1 MENTDKLLEKIIEV
15 IIAEVRPEQV
25 ILFGSRADG
34 SANVESDYDLMVV
47 VRGDVDERETSRGI
61 YRALFR
67 ERIPAAVD
75 VVVVN
80 AASLRRR
87 RTRHHD
93 VARLA
98 LEQGRVVHVA

>member
-1 MENTDKLLEKIIEV
+1 MENLDQLLERIIEV
-15 IIAEVRPEQV
+15 IVAEVQPEQI

-47 VRGDVDERETSRGI
+47 VRGDVDERMTSRRI

-93 VARLA
+93 VARWA
-98 LEQGRVVHVA
+98 LEQGRIVHVA

>member
-1 MENTDKLLEKIIEV
+1 MMRLRWRKIIEV
-15 IIAEVRPEQV
+15 IIAEVQPEQV

-34 SANVESDYDLMVV
+34 SAGIDSDYDLMVV
-47 VRGDVDERETSRGI
+47 VRGDIDERQTSRSI

-75 VVVVN
+75 IVVVN

-93 VARLA
+93 VARWA
-98 LEQGRVVHVA
+98 FEQGRVVHVA